1 MTPAWSALEKRR
13 DLMAFFEVEG
23 LRASV
28 GGKEI
33 VRGVSLSL
41 KPGQV
46 HVIMGQ
52 NGSGKSTF
60 LSALAGHPRYSVSG
74 SAMLDGANL
83 LSMKP
88 HERARAGLFMAFQS
102 PSEVPG
108 VPLSSFLRRAYA
120 ARFGREISVLEFEK
134 VLDAKMRMLGM
145 EKGFAARGVNEGFSG
160 GEKKRS
166 EILQLALLEPR
177 VALLDEL
184 DSGLDV
190 DALSKI
196 SEMLGR
202 IRKKDTAL
210 VIVTHYARILRGIR
224 ADAVHVMRDGKIILS
239 GDERLAHKLEKDGY
253 EWAYRSVQ

>member
-1 MTPAWSALEKRR
+1 MALLEI
-13 DLMAFFEVEG
+13 EG

-28 GGKEI
+28 DGKEI
-33 VRGVSLSL
+33 VKGVSLSV

-60 LSALAGHPRYSVSG
+60 LSALAGHPKYSVSG
-74 SAMLDGANL
+74 EATLDGKSL

-88 HERARAGLFMAFQS
+88 HERSREGLFMAFQS
-102 PSEVPG
+102 PNEVPG

-120 ARFGREISVLEFEK
+120 ARFGKEISVLAFEK
-134 VLDAKMRMLGM
+134 LLDGKMRMLGM
-145 EKGFAARGVNEGFSG
+145 EREFASRGVNEGFSG

-166 EILQLALLEPR
+166 EILQLAVLEPR

-196 SEMLGR
+196 SEMLCR

-224 ADAVHVMRDGKIILS
+224 ADAVHVMRDGKVILS

-253 EWAYRSVQ
+253 AWAYRNVQ